1 MGKASSSQLDLDLD
15 AGRQVELG
23 QGVDGARRGLQ
34 DVDEAL
40 VRSHFKLLAR
50 VLVLVRRTQDRHD
63 LLLRGEGDGAGHA
76 AAIALGVAWVI
87 EANEYA
93 GYEADYVD
101 IAEDVLR
108 PDDDI
113 VIIELA
119 PPSPTPEQSATPE
132 EVAEPDIST
141 TPSTSTPTTSAPST
155 SAPAPDA
162 GSNET
167 KQRVSVDFDALTAQ
181 NNDTA
186 GWLYIPGT
194 KVNYP
199 VVQAEDNEYYLNRSF
214 KRKEASCGTIFMDY
228 QNNLNPLDRNT
239 IVFGHNM
246 GGSSSLMFSQLTKFK
261 KQSYWEKHQTL
272 QFDTPYRTGTWQV
285 LAVCHLDVGTLEQF
299 NFLQQDF
306 ISDDAFLSFVQ
317 SLKARALYE
326 TNVYAP
332 ADGRLLTLVT
342 CDRSGG
348 FGKNGRLLVVAVQIN

>member
-1 MGKASSSQLDLDLD
+1 M
-15 AGRQVELG
+15 
-23 QGVDGARRGLQ
+23 
-34 DVDEAL
+34 
-40 VRSHFKLLAR
+40 
-50 VLVLVRRTQDRHD
+50 
-63 LLLRGEGDGAGHA
+63 
-76 AAIALGVAWVI
+76 
-87 EANEYA
+87 
-93 GYEADYVD
+93 
-101 IAEDVLR
+101 
-108 PDDDI
+108 
-113 VIIELA
+113 
-119 PPSPTPEQSATPE
+119 
-132 EVAEPDIST
+132 
-141 TPSTSTPTTSAPST
+141 
-155 SAPAPDA
+155 
-162 GSNET
+162 
-167 KQRVSVDFDALTAQ
+167 
-181 NNDTA
+181 
-186 GWLYIPGT
+186 
-194 KVNYP
+194 
-199 VVQAEDNEYYLNRSF
+199 QAEDNEYYLNRSF

-306 ISDDAFLSFVQ
+306 ISDDAFVGFVQ
-317 SLKARALYE
+317 SIKARALYE

>member
-1 MGKASSSQLDLDLD
+1 MDKKKIIMLCAMG
-15 AGRQVELG
+15 
-23 QGVDGARRGLQ
+23 
-34 DVDEAL
+34 
-40 VRSHFKLLAR
+40 
-50 VLVLVRRTQDRHD
+50 
-63 LLLRGEGDGAGHA
+63 LLLA
-76 AAIALGVAWVI
+76 AAIALGVAWAI

-119 PPSPTPEQSATPE
+119 PPSPTPQQSAAVE
-132 EVAEPDIST
+132 ESAEPQATDAS
-141 TPSTSTPTTSAPST
+141 PTTEPSEDT
-155 SAPAPDA
+155 PAPDS
-162 GSNET
+162 GNGET
-167 KQRVSVDFDALTAQ
+167 KQHVSVDFDALTAQ

-194 KVNYP
+194 KINYP
-199 VVQAEDNEYYLNRSF
+199 VVQADDNEYYLNRSF

-239 IVFGHNM
+239 VVFGHNM
-246 GGSSSLMFSQLTKFK
+246 GSSSSLMFSQLTKFK

-272 QFDTPYRTGTWQV
+272 QFDTPYRAGAWQI

-306 ISDDAFLSFVQ
+306 ISDDAFVGFVQ
-317 SLKARALYE
+317 SIKARALYE
-326 TNVYAP
+326 TDVYAP
-332 ADGRLLTLVT
+332 AASRLLTLVT

>member
-1 MGKASSSQLDLDLD
+1 MNKKRIALLCAMG
-15 AGRQVELG
+15 
-23 QGVDGARRGLQ
+23 
-34 DVDEAL
+34 
-40 VRSHFKLLAR
+40 
-50 VLVLVRRTQDRHD
+50 
-63 LLLRGEGDGAGHA
+63 LLLA
-76 AAIALGVAWVI
+76 AAIVLCTVWAI

-101 IAEDVLR
+101 IAKAVLR

-119 PPSPTPEQSATPE
+119 PPSPTPKQSAEPE
-132 EVAEPDIST
+132 EMVESEMTDVPATAEPSMN
-141 TPSTSTPTTSAPST
+141 TPVPEAS
-155 SAPAPDA
+155 
-162 GSNET
+162 GNET
-167 KQRVSVDFDALTAQ
+167 KQRVSVDFGALTAQ

-199 VVQAEDNEYYLNRSF
+199 VVQANDNEYYLNRSF
-214 KRKEASCGTIFMDY
+214 KRKEASCGAIFMDY
-228 QNNLNPLDRNT
+228 QNSLNPLDRNT

-246 GGSSSLMFSQLTKFK
+246 GSSSSLMFSQLTKFK
-261 KQSYWEKHQTL
+261 KRSYWEKHQTF
-272 QFDTPYRTGTWQV
+272 QFDTPYRTGTWQI

-317 SLKARALYE
+317 SLKTRALFE
-326 TNVYAP
+326 TDVYTP

-342 CDRSGG
+342 CDRSDG
-348 FGKNGRLLVVAVQIN
+348 FGKNGRLLVVALQIS

>member
-1 MGKASSSQLDLDLD
+1 MDKKRIILLCAMG
-15 AGRQVELG
+15 
-23 QGVDGARRGLQ
+23 
-34 DVDEAL
+34 
-40 VRSHFKLLAR
+40 
-50 VLVLVRRTQDRHD
+50 
-63 LLLRGEGDGAGHA
+63 LLLA
-76 AAIALGVAWVI
+76 AAIALGLAWVI

-141 TPSTSTPTTSAPST
+141 TPSTSAPST

-246 GGSSSLMFSQLTKFK
+246 GGPSTLMFSQLTKYK
-261 KQSYWEKHQTL
+261 KQNYWEKHQTL

-317 SLKARALYE
+317 SLKARALFE
-326 TNVYAP
+326 TDVYAP

-348 FGKNGRLLVVAVQIN
+348 VGKNGRLLVVAVQIN